1 MKRRAFIA
9 GLGGAAAWP
18 VVARAQQAATPVI
31 GYLGSASL
39 GASTELVD
47 AFRRS
52 LKDNGYLVGENVAI
66 EFLWADGHYDRLPTL
81 ATDLVSRKVTV
92 IFAGGP
98 PAAIAAKA
106 ATATIPVVFTSGD
119 DPVKNGLVASLGRPG
134 GNVTG
139 VSLLFREMQAKRL
152 ELLRELIPSVTV
164 IGLLA
169 HTRTSNEDAEAA
181 ARNMGLQLH
190 TALVGTE
197 DAIDAAFA
205 SFAAR
210 RVAAVLVGSDPVL
223 FDWRRRIF
231 ALAAN
236 ASLPVVYELR
246 RYVMDGGL
254 MSYGASVTNAYR
266 QAGSYVARIIRGEK
280 PAELP
285 VVQPTEFDLV
295 INLATAKA
303 IGLTVPPNLLA
314 RADEVIE

>member
-1 MKRRAFIA
+1 M
-9 GLGGAAAWP
+9 
-18 VVARAQQAATPVI
+18 ARAQQTAMPVV

-39 GASTELVD
+39 GASIELVD
-47 AFRRS
+47 AFRQG
-52 LKDNGYLVGENVAI
+52 LKDNGYLVGENLAV
-66 EFLWADGHYDRLPTL
+66 EFLWAEGHYDRLPTF

-98 PAAIAAKA
+98 PAALAAKA

-119 DPVKNGLVASLGRPG
+119 DPVKNGLVASLARPG

-152 ELLRELIPSVTV
+152 ELLRQLIPSAKV

-169 HTRTSNEDAEAA
+169 HARTSNDDTEAA
-181 ARNMGLQLH
+181 ARDMGLQLRI
-190 TALVGTE
+190 ARVETE

-205 SFAAR
+205 SFAAH

-223 FDWRRRIF
+223 FDWRRRMF
-231 ALAAN
+231 ALASD

-246 RYVMDGGL
+246 RYVTDGGL
-254 MSYGASVTNAYR
+254 ISYGASVTNAYR

-280 PAELP
+280 PADLP
-285 VVQPTEFDLV
+285 VLQPTKFELV
-295 INLATAKA
+295 INLKTAKA
-303 IGLTVPPNLLA
+303 LGIEVPPSLLA